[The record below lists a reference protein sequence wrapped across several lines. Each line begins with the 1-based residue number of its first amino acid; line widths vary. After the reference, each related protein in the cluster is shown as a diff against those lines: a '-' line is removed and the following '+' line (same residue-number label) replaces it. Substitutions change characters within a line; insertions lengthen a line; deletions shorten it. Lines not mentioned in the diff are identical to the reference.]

1 VSLLGDLGGE
11 SLDLG
16 HKLED
21 VVVFGV
27 AAFCTRVVTLRLY
40 EEE

>member
-21 VVVFGV
+21 VVFGV
-27 AAFCTRVVTLRLY
+27 VAFCTRVVTLRLY